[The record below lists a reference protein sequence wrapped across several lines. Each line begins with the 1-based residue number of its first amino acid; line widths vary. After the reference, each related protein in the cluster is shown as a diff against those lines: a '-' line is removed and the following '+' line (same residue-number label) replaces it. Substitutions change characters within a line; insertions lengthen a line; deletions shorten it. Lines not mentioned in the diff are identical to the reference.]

1 MKILTAMLLV
11 YKFKEYLRFQPL
23 LFGASNQRI
32 CISFSWTVAHL
43 FRTRTFLFSSH
54 FLRKTSF
61 FLETHFKLTGTL
73 QKSLTTTERRSFTRV
88 STNGLLWSS
97 TCQPRNSC
105 AHQCFVL
112 IRAFLHFHVFFSVLF
127 YVKAYKWMKCLFLKG
142 SINKKSIF
150 YFLFFF

>member
-1 MKILTAMLLV
+1 MFVTYRTNYVLDKSILLKILTAMLLV

-112 IRAFLHFHVFFSVLF
+112 IRAFLHFHVFFLF
-127 YVKAYKWMKCLFLKG
+127 YFM
-142 SINKKSIF
+142 
-150 YFLFFF
+150 